1 MATSYIH
8 WLYCKNLYESKMTGG
23 NGYVNLVSFL
33 CVFVARGT
41 SIWLG
46 TGTRNSYNA
55 TSSKGHQHN
64 SQLTAFFVLQ
74 KTNTCRYLRLKFDF
88 GSSQLCPKSY
98 VPSHLRSIR
107 TISTAESME
116 VGTYHFTQDPKSY
129 VPTMTWMPTWQH
141 FLEVRLGTCVESWV
155 EQKGI
160 VNITCNRSPEK
171 CFFS

>member
-88 GSSQLCPKSY
+88 GSSQLCYISHGSQVLCSKSLK
-98 VPSHLRSIR
+98 VNPHNLNRWEHGSWDLSLHTGSPVLRPNNDMNAYMA
-107 TISTAESME
+107 TLFGGEAWNLCWE
-116 VGTYHFTQDPKSY
+116 
-129 VPTMTWMPTWQH
+129 
-141 FLEVRLGTCVESWV
+141 LGWAKRYSKHNL
-155 EQKGI
+155 Q
-160 VNITCNRSPEK
+160 
-171 CFFS
+171 